1 MFIQTYMLHDPNMGY
16 GKDHGVIVKVLYKQL
31 NTTHAKVCKK
41 KKKSS
46 SILNT
51 KYITI
56 MSVNFSI
63 KEVLTNTTPMSTLVG
78 HTHVSEILY

>member
-1 MFIQTYMLHDPNMGY
+1 MLHDPNMGY

-31 NTTHAKVCKK
+31 ILHMPRYAKKIK
-41 KKKSS
+41 NKKSS
-46 SILNT
+46 NIMNT

-63 KEVLTNTTPMSTLVG
+63 KEVLTNTTPMSTLVRYTRVG
-78 HTHVSEILY
+78 EILY

>member
-1 MFIQTYMLHDPNMGY
+1 MLHDPNMGY

-31 NTTHAKVCKK
+31 ILHMPRYA

-46 SILNT
+46 NIMNT

-78 HTHVSEILY
+78 YTRVGEILY

>member
-1 MFIQTYMLHDPNMGY
+1 MLHDPNMGY

-31 NTTHAKVCKK
+31 ILHMPRYAKK

-46 SILNT
+46 NIMNT

-78 HTHVSEILY
+78 YIRVREILY

>member
-1 MFIQTYMLHDPNMGY
+1 M
-16 GKDHGVIVKVLYKQL
+16 
-31 NTTHAKVCKK
+31 
-41 KKKSS
+41 
-46 SILNT
+46 NT

-78 HTHVSEILY
+78 YIRVREILY

>member
-1 MFIQTYMLHDPNMGY
+1 MQ
-16 GKDHGVIVKVLYKQL
+16 
-31 NTTHAKVCKK
+31 KK

-46 SILNT
+46 NIMNT

-78 HTHVSEILY
+78 YTRVDEILY